1 MNDHEKQAIV
11 VIFGLALMLL
21 GICYLPNDD
30 VPAVW
35 IIAFALFAYFCS
47 FFPSEQ

>member
-1 MNDHEKQAIV
+1 MNKHERPAII
-11 VIFGLALMLL
+11 VILGITLMVL

-35 IIAFALFAYFCS
+35 IIAFAIFAYFCS